1 MNRASDPVMSLDA
14 EMAHPQRGRVLG
26 TDRLPRRKGDTGELY
41 RRVLLGEEYAQRTL
55 RHLIDNN
62 DPRIPADALCGNGP
76 PTGVPAGP
84 SPLNA
89 TSPESDR

>member
-1 MNRASDPVMSLDA
+1 MD
-14 EMAHPQRGRVLG
+14 
-26 TDRLPRRKGDTGELY
+26 

-62 DPRIPADALCGNGP
+62 DPWIPADAPRGNGLT

-84 SPLNA
+84 SPLHA
-89 TSPESDR
+89 ISPESDR